1 MNTLNKA
8 DKKIEQGTTVYHKEY
23 GKGSIIYVQY
33 RTKDSLCM
41 CYFPKAKVHDWVTE
55 KELLVGTGDV
65 TLHRLVQMHK
75 RINQHWK
82 VCWRPCLNRTDSVL
96 GATGWTQRCT
106 SNLLGVLVALCILDA
121 V

>member
-65 TLHRLVQMHK
+65 TLTQV
-75 RINQHWK
+75 
-82 VCWRPCLNRTDSVL
+82 
-96 GATGWTQRCT
+96 GADAQKDQPTLE
-106 SNLLGVLVALCILDA
+106 SLLETLFKPNG
-121 V
+121 